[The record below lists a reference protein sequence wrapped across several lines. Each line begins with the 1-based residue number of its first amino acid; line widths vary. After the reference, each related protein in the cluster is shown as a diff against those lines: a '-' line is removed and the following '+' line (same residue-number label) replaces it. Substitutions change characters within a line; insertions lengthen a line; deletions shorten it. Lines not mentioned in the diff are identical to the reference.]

1 MIKSF
6 LILLFIITVSCS
18 SLDDAKK
25 VLTNQKIKT
34 TDEFLVK
41 KKDPL
46 ELPPEFD
53 KIPEPGTL
61 NENKKVLSEEE
72 KIKKILK
79 TGETKNK
86 NNKSYGTTEKAILEK
101 IRK

>member
-1 MIKSF
+1 MS
-6 LILLFIITVSCS
+6 
-18 SLDDAKK
+18 A
-25 VLTNQKIKT
+25 
-34 TDEFLVK
+34 DEFLVK
-41 KKDPL
+41 RSMTTS
-46 ELPPEFD
+46 EFD

-79 TGETKNK
+79 AGETKNK